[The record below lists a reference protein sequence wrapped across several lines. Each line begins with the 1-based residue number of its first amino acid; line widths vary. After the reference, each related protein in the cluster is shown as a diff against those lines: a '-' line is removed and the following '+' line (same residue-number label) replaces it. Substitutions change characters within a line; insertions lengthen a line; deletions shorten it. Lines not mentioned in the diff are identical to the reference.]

1 MSAAERAADRV
12 AEWAVRGYA
21 ALPQGVVDVLGRAHP
36 LLALANDLRIPV
48 SIARGRCATTQ
59 DRASVLT
66 AGSAT
71 DIDYFLTRFFD
82 GPIERE
88 PRGRVSVAELPGLLR
103 RRRDEC
109 DLTIARADRI
119 SARVFHGAEYLRL
132 PDWAGTL
139 LPMPA
144 DLERHFRS
152 ARARWDNVQRVRRN
166 GLQWH
171 VSRSPDDFDTFYE
184 TMYLPFA
191 RERHGA
197 LAVRRNI
204 HQLRRVFRSGFLL
217 WVTHQ
222 GRPISAILLTVRAGI
237 LKFIVLGTVSG
248 NLDPIRVGGLS
259 ALYQFGLEYAAEQN
273 LAAVDLGGVRPCLS
287 DGVVWYKRKLGMRLQ
302 PKRDVY
308 HDFLVYWPRGSAAVT
323 SFLAAHPL
331 VGRQGS
337 DLFGLTALAVDSAPD
352 DQALRRLHRRVWT
365 PGLRRLFVLADDPT
379 AASPTPEVACIP
391 AATTGEAGSAAVF
404 RAIAANL
411 RGGA

>member
-1 MSAAERAADRV
+1 MSAAERASDRL

-36 LLALANDLRIPV
+36 LLALASGLRVPV
-48 SIARGRCATTQ
+48 SIARGRCAATE
-59 DRASVLT
+59 DRAAVLT

-71 DIDYFLTRFFD
+71 DVDYFLTRFFD

-88 PRGRVSVAELPGLLR
+88 PRGRVSVAQLPGLLR
-103 RRRDEC
+103 RRRDEF
-109 DLTIARADRI
+109 DLTIAHVDHI
-119 SARVFHGAEYLRL
+119 SARMLHGPESLRL

-139 LPMPA
+139 LPVPA

-152 ARARWDNVQRVRRN
+152 ARARWDNVQRVRQN

-171 VSRSPDDFDTFYE
+171 ISRSPADFDTFHE

-191 RERHGA
+191 RQRHGA
-197 LAVRRNI
+197 LAIRRNI

-222 GRPISAILLTVRAGI
+222 GRPISAILLVVGAGI
-237 LKFIVLGTVSG
+237 LRFVVLGTAGGS
-248 NLDPIRVGGLS
+248 LESIRIGGLS

-287 DGVVWYKRKLGMRLQ
+287 DGVLWYKRKLGVELR
-302 PKRDVY
+302 PKPDVY

-331 VGRQGS
+331 VGRRGT
-337 DLFGLTALAVDSAPD
+337 DLFGLAALPVDSGGD
-352 DQALRRLHRRVWT
+352 DRALRRLHRRVWT
-365 PGLRRLFVLADDPT
+365 PGLRRLFVLADDP
-379 AASPTPEVACIP
+379 PTPSPRPDLTFIP
-391 AATTGEAGSAAVF
+391 IATPGEASSAAVC
-404 RAIAANL
+404 RAIAGEL
-411 RGGA
+411 SPGT